1 MKYGFFGRF
10 CLLPLITLALSAPLS
25 ADTQFISDVC
35 YVSLRAEQNNQSKV
49 VFSGLKT
56 GNVVTLLEAP
66 EESDWSK
73 VRTESGKEGWL
84 RRQYL
89 TSNPTAQMQ
98 LERLVASQT
107 ANKHPAAVD
116 PMAGV
121 PAACQSYASELSSLK
136 ALSADAVNLNKRYQ
150 DLLAEHELAKTK
162 LDGLRAENE
171 RLKDSHRY
179 TQWIFGGG
187 LVALGILL
195 TLIIQAIKPKAR
207 TEWI

>member
-1 MKYGFFGRF
+1 MKRVF
-10 CLLPLITLALSAPLS
+10 LTLSIALTAANSQ

-73 VRTESGKEGWL
+73 VRTENGKEGWL

-98 LERLVASQT
+98 LERLM
-107 ANKHPAAVD
+107 ANQAAKPPAID
-116 PMAGV
+116 PQAEV
-121 PAACQSYASELSSLK
+121 PAACQAYASELSSLK

-150 DLLAEHELAKTK
+150 DLLAEHEMVKTR

-179 TQWIFGGG
+179 TQWMFGGA

-195 TLIIQAIKPKAR
+195 TLIIQAIRPKAR
-207 TEWI
+207 TQWI